1 MRYPAYY
8 NIWFCSS
15 SPFFKQG
22 TSTFLFIKLT
32 PLKVLLLFVQTNVC
46 SEVWPAFWWKDYV
59 RTTYNAGSAVCKR
72 SIRGKNLHGNVHFAL
87 EARICVFKGNNTD
100 STCELCFIPSFVLY
114 TNSCR
119 SHHKG
124 QYLLKFSID
133 TALLFVAGQSIL
145 IVRLGWIYCLVQ
157 WQFLKT

>member
-1 MRYPAYY
+1 MLVLKVALYTILVIKIMRYPAYY

-72 SIRGKNLHGNVHFAL
+72 SIRGKNLHANVHFAL

-100 STCELCFIPSFVLY
+100 SV
-114 TNSCR
+114 SCV
-119 SHHKG
+119 S
-124 QYLLKFSID
+124 SP
-133 TALLFVAGQSIL
+133 LLFCIPTAVAVTIRVNISSNFQLTLHYSL
-145 IVRLGWIYCLVQ
+145 
-157 WQFLKT
+157 